1 MKQNNGAR
9 RRREKAERIA
19 REKRIGSLGMSVNR
33 EAREQ
38 HEAEKARNAIRIAEG
53 RRK

>member
-9 RRREKAERIA
+9 RRRDKAERIA
-19 REKRIGSLGMSVNR
+19 REKRIGAMGLSVNR

-38 HEAEKARNAIRIAEG
+38 HEAEKVRNAIRIADG